1 MEEGFSVNDN
11 PMCSIEEMEKIINIM
26 KESIC
31 KIKINNEQNGTGFFC
46 NVSMDDWDILRVFIT
61 TDFF

>member
-31 KIKINNEQNGTGFFC
+31 KIKINNEQQGTGFLC
-46 NVSMDDWDILRVFIT
+46 MLI
-61 TDFF
+61 